1 MLNFVVCNTLLKHDL
16 QEMTE
21 TFQNTV
27 PQIAQISK
35 YKVESGVAAQLESR
49 SSKPA
54 KLPSEVDALIPEGM
68 CTLVVTVGPVLSVS
82 SSGHSSR
89 LPSLDKVPLEP
100 AASDFQV
107 TDQAT

>member
-35 YKVESGVAAQLESR
+35 YRVEGCCFSFT
-49 SSKPA
+49 
-54 KLPSEVDALIPEGM
+54 EV
-68 CTLVVTVGPVLSVS
+68 
-82 SSGHSSR
+82 
-89 LPSLDKVPLEP
+89 SL
-100 AASDFQV
+100 F
-107 TDQAT
+107 